1 MDKAKRQ
8 RSVRQ
13 WMQGL
18 GLGVTALL
26 ALPAGAAPLDDP
38 SAWPPPMVV
47 GVRRPMQR
55 GTPRVPWCD
64 FAAHAKTKSTLK
76 VAQDPVF
83 RPLSEEPK
91 AAYAAVRKA
100 LLAAKPGSPAQT
112 AAENKLQAML
122 IEPEGAA
129 LARLALNDTDAKV
142 FLPALRHARVV
153 AAVEP
158 RIIGFATQHLRSKDP
173 AVVLA
178 AATLVFAAGCD
189 SPLDFAMDAL
199 EQDNPV
205 IQSGLLQL
213 AFRGALDHVEAPILT
228 RVIDWL
234 DAGGGTVQT
243 RVLALRML
251 GSLGWSVSAGTLLR
265 LTGDAD
271 PAVSGEALASLAVVV
286 GEVPQDKVQA
296 FLADPNPLRRAGA
309 IRAIAQAEAM
319 RPERIKALVAPLL
332 SDKSPVAD
340 PLFPGQKKP
349 PSVGELAQ
357 RALDYAEI
365 R

>member
-1 MDKAKRQ
+1 
-8 RSVRQ
+8 
-13 WMQGL
+13 
-18 GLGVTALL
+18 
-26 ALPAGAAPLDDP
+26 
-38 SAWPPPMVV
+38 
-47 GVRRPMQR
+47 
-55 GTPRVPWCD
+55 
-64 FAAHAKTKSTLK
+64 
-76 VAQDPVF
+76 
-83 RPLSEEPK
+83 
-91 AAYAAVRKA
+91 
-100 LLAAKPGSPAQT
+100 
-112 AAENKLQAML
+112 ML

-129 LARLALNDTDAKV
+129 LARLALTDTDAKV
-142 FLPALRHARVV
+142 FLPALRQARVV

-158 RIIGFATQHLRSKDP
+158 RIIGFASQHLKNKDP
-173 AVVLA
+173 NVVLA
-178 AATLVFAAGCD
+178 AATLIFAAGCD
-189 SPLDFAMDAL
+189 SPLDYAMDAL

-251 GSLGWSVSAGTLLR
+251 GSLGWWASADTLRR
-265 LTGDAD
+265 LTGDPD

-286 GEVPQDKVQA
+286 GQVPEDKAKA
-296 FLADPNPLRRAGA
+296 FLADPSPLRRAGA
-309 IRAIAQAEAM
+309 IRAIAQGEAM
-319 RPERIKALVAPLL
+319 RPDRIKALVEPLL
-332 SDKSPVAD
+332 SDKAPVAD

-365 R
+365 H